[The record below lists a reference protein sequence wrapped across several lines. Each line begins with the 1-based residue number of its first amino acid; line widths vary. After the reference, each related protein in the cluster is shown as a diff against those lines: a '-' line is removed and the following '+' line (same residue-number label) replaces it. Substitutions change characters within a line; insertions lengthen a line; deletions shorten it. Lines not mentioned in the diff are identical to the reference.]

1 MFEGRRRVAPAVDA
15 WSESGDSCSQQRPVL
30 DVRRKDPGGAKETA
44 QKGNR
49 NSGGPEEP
57 ICRGI
62 FEIEKRSCDV
72 VLTPNRLEWTAIEP
86 DNPTGDDALISQRH
100 AEFVELKEVF
110 AVKMKRRRSVKQ
122 YKGGTL
128 LGIAIFVCVSK
139 GQNKLKHRIIHL
151 SNLSEDHCNLWFKY
165 LKDILNGYFPKRPKS
180 LKVIINPY
188 SHKKEAKQVYYER
201 VAPLF
206 KLADIKT
213 DITITEYQGHGFLI
227 LKECDFQEF
236 DGVVCVGGDG
246 TASEVARALLLRAQI
261 DAGKDVDSN
270 FTPVRAPLPLGIIPA
285 GSTNILA
292 YSVHGINHPETA
304 AMHIIM
310 GNLQEVDVCTFRTHG
325 RLLRFGFSGMLG
337 FGGRT
342 LALAEK
348 YRWMPSKE
356 RREFAVI
363 RTLANLKSED
373 CELLFLPSTNTDLE
387 EQGGVRN
394 TDGTNAEEQCSD
406 EEKWR
411 SMQGTFLNINVM
423 AIPCLCSMAPRGLAP
438 NTRLNNGSM
447 SLITVRNCTRADFI
461 KYLKRYGSANNQ
473 FNFPFV
479 ETYTVQEV
487 KIQLRIKSR
496 WVDETS
502 EEKAE
507 SSSRCP
513 SVTSLNGSCPWN
525 IDGDLME
532 ESSEVHI
539 KIHSQ
544 LITLYGRAMEECD
557 IPIVKC
563 GCL

>member
-1 MFEGRRRVAPAVDA
+1 MFEGRRRVTPAVDA
-15 WSESGDSCSQQRPVL
+15 WSESGDSFSQQRPGL
-30 DVRRKDPGGAKETA
+30 DARRKDRGGVKDTA
-44 QKGNR
+44 RKGNR

-72 VLTPNRLEWTAIEP
+72 VLTPRRLEWTAIEP
-86 DNPTGDDALISQRH
+86 DRPTGDDAIISQRH

-110 AVKMKRRRSVKQ
+110 AVKMKRRRSAKQ

-128 LGIAIFVCVSK
+128 LGIAIFVCVGK
-139 GQNKLKHRIIHL
+139 GQNKLKHRVIHL

-165 LKDILNGYFPKRPKS
+165 LKDILNGYFPKRPRS

-188 SHKKEAKQVYYER
+188 SHKKEAKQVYYEH

-227 LKECDFQEF
+227 LKEYKFEEF

-285 GSTNILA
+285 GSTNVLA
-292 YSVHGINHPETA
+292 YSVHGINHPGTA

-310 GNLQEVDVCTFRTHG
+310 GNLQEVDVCTFSTHG
-325 RLLRFGFSGMLG
+325 RLLRFGFSGMFG

-348 YRWMPSKE
+348 YRWMPPKE

-373 CELLFLPSTNTDLE
+373 CELLFLPSKNTDLE
-387 EQGGVRN
+387 EQGGIRN
-394 TDGTNAEEQCSD
+394 TDGTNAEEQCND

-447 SLITVRNCTRADFI
+447 SLTAVRNCIRADFI
-461 KYLKRYGSANNQ
+461 KHLKRYGSAKNQ

-502 EEKAE
+502 EEKAD
-507 SSSRCP
+507 SSSHCP

-544 LITLYGRAMEECD
+544 LITLYGKAMEECD
-557 IPIVKC
+557 IPTVKC

>member
-15 WSESGDSCSQQRPVL
+15 WSESGDSFSQQRPVL
-30 DVRRKDPGGAKETA
+30 DARRKDRGGVKDTA

-72 VLTPNRLEWTAIEP
+72 VLTPSRLEWTAIEP
-86 DNPTGDDALISQRH
+86 DRPTGDDAIISQRH
-100 AEFVELKEVF
+100 AEFVEIKEVF
-110 AVKMKRRRSVKQ
+110 AVKMKRRRSAKQ

-139 GQNKLKHRIIHL
+139 GQNKLKHRVIHL

-165 LKDILNGYFPKRPKS
+165 LKDILN
-180 LKVIINPY
+180 V
-188 SHKKEAKQVYYER
+188 
-201 VAPLF
+201 
-206 KLADIKT
+206 
-213 DITITEYQGHGFLI
+213 TEYQGHGFLI
-227 LKECDFQEF
+227 LKECKFEEF

-285 GSTNILA
+285 GSTNVLA
-292 YSVHGINHPETA
+292 YSVHGINHPGTA

-310 GNLQEVDVCTFRTHG
+310 GNLQEVDVCTFSTHG
-325 RLLRFGFSGMLG
+325 RLLRFGFSGMFG

-348 YRWMPSKE
+348 YRWMPPKE

-373 CELLFLPSTNTDLE
+373 CELLFLPSKNTDLE
-387 EQGGVRN
+387 EQGGIRN
-394 TDGTNAEEQCSD
+394 TDGTNAEEQCND
-406 EEKWR
+406 EERWR

-447 SLITVRNCTRADFI
+447 SLTAVRNCIRADFI
-461 KYLKRYGSANNQ
+461 KHLKRYGSAKNQ

-502 EEKAE
+502 EEKAD

-544 LITLYGRAMEECD
+544 LITLYGKAMEECD
-557 IPIVKC
+557 IPTVKC